1 MSTVKQS
8 TPGRVDWR
16 RVDATTDEDI
26 DRQIA
31 EDPDTA
37 PESNEEDL
45 DEAWIVHPDGTRE
58 RFRDRVPR
66 REEHTRGARELSQI
80 RLERMPRGARAL
92 RRELPA

>member
-8 TPGRVDWR
+8 TRGRVDWR

-31 EDPDTA
+31 EDPNTA
-37 PESNEEDL
+37 PESTEDDL

-58 RFRDRVPR
+58 RYRDRVPR
-66 REEHTRGARELSQI
+66 RNESTRGS
-80 RLERMPRGARAL
+80 
-92 RRELPA
+92 